1 MCIGSLGGLGALIA
15 QNLVDSLFVSGM
27 GLVFALL
34 VAVAVVGGR
43 RPVGSGSKT
52 VSTP

>member
-1 MCIGSLGGLGALIA
+1 MCIGSLGGLAALIA

-34 VAVAVVGGR
+34 VAVSVIGGR
-43 RPVGSGSKT
+43 AVGYGPQ
-52 VSTP
+52 VVEVP